1 MGNEILVLNGW
12 CTDFIKDAGYE
23 ATYYDLPRILADFD
37 EELNTVLKAIEKD
50 TVRGVVLIGG
60 EDIDRTI
67 YWNPEFK
74 VVTLSDALR
83 LLNERGGYNRQDM
96 LELAVAK
103 FSPKPVF
110 GYCRGFQE
118 LHVALSNEG
127 WSPLA
132 EHLSEHF
139 RISRHGALFVK
150 DAEELGFRKGDVY
163 AVNSLH
169 HQGVYY
175 IEGKTEKIHPR
186 MNVLAVS
193 DTEIPTVEIATW
205 TNFAGSRAL
214 GVQYHPEMM
223 RRAVDLN
230 LLKQVFG

>member
-1 MGNEILVLNGW
+1 M
-12 CTDFIKDAGYE
+12 
-23 ATYYDLPRILADFD
+23 
-37 EELNTVLKAIEKD
+37 
-50 TVRGVVLIGG
+50 
-60 EDIDRTI
+60 
-67 YWNPEFK
+67 
-74 VVTLSDALR
+74 
-83 LLNERGGYNRQDM
+83 
-96 LELAVAK
+96 
-103 FSPKPVF
+103 
-110 GYCRGFQE
+110 
-118 LHVALSNEG
+118 ALSNEG

-223 RRAVDLN
+223 RRAVDIN